1 MPPASA
7 WCDKAEI
14 KIETNE
20 EAKNKDHQIELDRV
34 VERLVWKREVS
45 TVEAQYNHN

>member
-20 EAKNKDHQIELDRV
+20 EAKNKDHQIESG
-34 VERLVWKREVS
+34 RLVGH
-45 TVEAQYNHN
+45 QI